1 MNIRDLV
8 SYALKTA
15 AGLIGFFM
23 LMKLAGLEQHHEL
36 RLFNF
41 VIVLIGTFSLHRK
54 MFLKDG
60 NHGYFS
66 GFFSGIRM
74 SAMAIVFFMVFLSLY
89 ASIIDPQFIE
99 LAEDS
104 GIWGGKLS
112 LFQTGIAILFEGL
125 ASCIVLSY
133 TSMQYF
139 KPYVMDT
146 ADWGQESA

>member
-8 SYALKTA
+8 SYSLKTA
-15 AGLIGFFM
+15 AGLIGFFI
-23 LMKLAGLEQHHEL
+23 LMKLAGFEQHHEL
-36 RLFNF
+36 RIFNF
-41 VIVLIGTFSLHRK
+41 IIVLLGIFALHKK

-74 SAMAIVFFMVFLSLY
+74 SALAIIFFVVFLSLY
-89 ASIIDPQFIE
+89 ASVFDPQFIE
-99 LAEDS
+99 VVEDS

-125 ASCIVLSY
+125 ASCVLLSY
-133 TSMQYF
+133 ISMQYF
-139 KPYVMDT
+139 KAYVEDK
-146 ADWGQESA
+146 ADWSQESA